1 MKTFEKPLTLQEE
14 QYYLQK
20 YKEGD
25 LNAKETLILRNLRLV
40 AHMVKKYGGTE
51 NEVQDLISIGVIGL
65 IKAINTFDLEKGSKF
80 VTYAA
85 KCIDNELLMHFR
97 SEKRKAREVSM
108 YEPVGEDK
116 EGNEINYLDIIENDE
131 PDVVEHLQM
140 HEDIKKMYQLMDEI
154 LSEREKEILELRY
167 GLNGKKEMTQIE
179 IAKLFGISRS
189 YVSRIESKAIAKMH
203 KNML

>member
-140 HEDIKKMYQLMDEI
+140 NEDIKKMYQLMDEI

-189 YVSRIESKAIAKMH
+189 YVSRIESKAIAKIH

>member
-1 MKTFEKPLTLQEE
+1 
-14 QYYLQK
+14 
-20 YKEGD
+20 
-25 LNAKETLILRNLRLV
+25 
-40 AHMVKKYGGTE
+40 
-51 NEVQDLISIGVIGL
+51 
-65 IKAINTFDLEKGSKF
+65 
-80 VTYAA
+80 
-85 KCIDNELLMHFR
+85 
-97 SEKRKAREVSM
+97 M

-140 HEDIKKMYQLMDEI
+140 NEDIKKMYQLMDEI

>member
-40 AHMVKKYGGTE
+40 AHMVKKYGSTE

-154 LSEREKEILELRY
+154 LSEREKEILKLRY

>member
-1 MKTFEKPLTLQEE
+1 LKTFEKPLTLQEE

-40 AHMVKKYGGTE
+40 AHMVKKYGSTE

-154 LSEREKEILELRY
+154 LSEREKEILKLRY

>member
-140 HEDIKKMYQLMDEI
+140 NEDIKKMYQLMDEI